1 MYITK
6 LVYAE
11 FGDLSREMEDFL
23 RQTNTLVTTDYN
35 TDELSTDEYQN
46 LKEAMT
52 LEPDTFDKSW
62 EDVRQELVDCLGDDV
77 IEALEKEEIDL
88 IMFVQEM

>member
-35 TDELSTDEYQN
+35 TDELSADEYQN

-52 LEPDTFDKSW
+52 TEPDTFDKSW
-62 EDVRQELVDCLGDDV
+62 EDVRQELVDSLGADV
-77 IEALEKEEIDL
+77 VEALEKEEIDL
-88 IMFVQEM
+88 IMFV

>member
-23 RQTNTLVTTDYN
+23 RRTNTLVTTDYN

-62 EDVRQELVDCLGDDV
+62 KDVRQELVDSLGDDV

-88 IMFVQEM
+88 IMFV

>member
-52 LEPDTFDKSW
+52 TEPDTFDKSW

-88 IMFVQEM
+88 IMFV

>member
-52 LEPDTFDKSW
+52 IEPDTFDKSW
-62 EDVRQELVDCLGDDV
+62 EDVRQELVNSLGDDV

-88 IMFVQEM
+88 VMFV

>member
-6 LVYAE
+6 LVYTE

-23 RQTNTLVTTDYN
+23 RQTNTLVTTDYS
-35 TDELSTDEYQN
+35 TDELSADEYQN

-52 LEPDTFDKSW
+52 TEPDTFDKSW
-62 EDVRQELVDCLGDDV
+62 EDVRQGLIDSLGADV

-88 IMFVQEM
+88 IMFV

>member
-52 LEPDTFDKSW
+52 TEPDTFDKSW
-62 EDVRQELVDCLGDDV
+62 EDVRQELIDSLGDDV

-88 IMFVQEM
+88 IMFV

>member
-52 LEPDTFDKSW
+52 TEPDTFDKSW
-62 EDVRQELVDCLGDDV
+62 EDVRQELVDSLGDDV

-88 IMFVQEM
+88 IMFV

>member
-52 LEPDTFDKSW
+52 TEPDTFDKSW
-62 EDVRQELVDCLGDDV
+62 EDVRQELVGSLGDDV

-88 IMFVQEM
+88 IMFV

>member
-23 RQTNTLVTTDYN
+23 RQVNTLVTTDYN
-35 TDELSTDEYQN
+35 TDELSADEYQN

-52 LEPDTFDKSW
+52 TEPDTFDKSW

-88 IMFVQEM
+88 IMFV

>member
-11 FGDLSREMEDFL
+11 FGDLPREMEDFL

-35 TDELSTDEYQN
+35 TDELSADEYQN

-52 LEPDTFDKSW
+52 IEPDTFDKSW
-62 EDVRQELVDCLGDDV
+62 EDVRQELVDSLGADV

-88 IMFVQEM
+88 VMFV

>member
-88 IMFVQEM
+88 IMFV

>member
-52 LEPDTFDKSW
+52 IEPDTFDKSW
-62 EDVRQELVDCLGDDV
+62 KDVRQELIDSLGDDV

-88 IMFVQEM
+88 IMFV

>member
-35 TDELSTDEYQN
+35 TDELSADEYQN

-62 EDVRQELVDCLGDDV
+62 EDVRQELVDSLGDDV

-88 IMFVQEM
+88 IMFV

>member
-35 TDELSTDEYQN
+35 TDELSADEYQN

-52 LEPDTFDKSW
+52 TEPDTFDKSW
-62 EDVRQELVDCLGDDV
+62 EDVRQELVNSLGDDV

-88 IMFVQEM
+88 IMFV

>member
-35 TDELSTDEYQN
+35 IDELSADEYQN

-52 LEPDTFDKSW
+52 TEPDTFDESW
-62 EDVRQELVDCLGDDV
+62 EDVRQELVDSLGDDV

-88 IMFVQEM
+88 IMFV

>member
-35 TDELSTDEYQN
+35 TDELSADEYQN
-46 LKEAMT
+46 LKEVMT
-52 LEPDTFDKSW
+52 TEPDTFDKSW
-62 EDVRQELVDCLGDDV
+62 KDVRQELIDSLGDDV

-88 IMFVQEM
+88 IMFV

>member
-52 LEPDTFDKSW
+52 IEPDTFDKSW
-62 EDVRQELVDCLGDDV
+62 KDVRQELIDSLGDDV

-88 IMFVQEM
+88 IMFI

>member
-35 TDELSTDEYQN
+35 TDELSADEYQN

-52 LEPDTFDKSW
+52 TEPDTFDKSW
-62 EDVRQELVDCLGDDV
+62 EDVKQELVDCLGDDV

-88 IMFVQEM
+88 VMFV

>member
-35 TDELSTDEYQN
+35 TDELSADEYQN

-52 LEPDTFDKSW
+52 IKPDTFDKSW
-62 EDVRQELVDCLGDDV
+62 EDVRQELVNSLGDDV

-88 IMFVQEM
+88 IMFV

>member
-35 TDELSTDEYQN
+35 TDELSADEYQN

-52 LEPDTFDKSW
+52 TEPDTFDKSW
-62 EDVRQELVDCLGDDV
+62 EDVRQELVDSLGDDV

-88 IMFVQEM
+88 VMFV

>member
-35 TDELSTDEYQN
+35 TDELSADEYQN

-52 LEPDTFDKSW
+52 TEPDTFDKSW
-62 EDVRQELVDCLGDDV
+62 EDVRQELINSLGDDV

-88 IMFVQEM
+88 VMFV

>member
-35 TDELSTDEYQN
+35 TNELSADEYQN

-62 EDVRQELVDCLGDDV
+62 EDVRQELVDSLGDDV

-88 IMFVQEM
+88 IMFV

>member
-11 FGDLSREMEDFL
+11 FDDLSREMKDFL
-23 RQTNTLVTTDYN
+23 GQTNTLVTTDYN
-35 TDELSTDEYQN
+35 TDELSADEYQN
-46 LKEAMT
+46 LKEAMIS
-52 LEPDTFDKSW
+52 EPDTFDKSW
-62 EDVRQELVDCLGDDV
+62 EDVRQELVNSLGADV

-88 IMFVQEM
+88 IMFV

>member
-62 EDVRQELVDCLGDDV
+62 KDVRQELVDSLGDDV

-88 IMFVQEM
+88 IMFV